1 MPSRLVRI
9 RKETENFYS
18 LNRRHN
24 KEEIIRLRTPR
35 HLLNIWRKGRE
46 ERKKETDK
54 NCKGRE
60 EKVERDL
67 ERNPAKE
74 RKEKKGLRAG
84 NKREGATWEE
94 TFFEN
99 PRERKREKRSK
110 IKWFLKEK
118 ERRVLT

>member
-74 RKEKKGLRAG
+74 RKEKKGLRLG
-84 NKREGATWEE
+84 NKREGA
-94 TFFEN
+94 
-99 PRERKREKRSK
+99 
-110 IKWFLKEK
+110 I
-118 ERRVLT
+118 

>member
-1 MPSRLVRI
+1 M
-9 RKETENFYS
+9 ETNAEQIS
-18 LNRRHN
+18 PDKKRNR
-24 KEEIIRLRTPR
+24 
-35 HLLNIWRKGRE
+35 
-46 ERKKETDK
+46 
-54 NCKGRE
+54 KGRE

-67 ERNPAKE
+67 ERNPAKG
-74 RKEKKGLRAG
+74 RKEKKGFRPG